1 MELKHRKN
9 TGHPIKPPTS
19 ASGRRTEHVL
29 GASTMETTAV
39 SVQAHRLMI
48 GTNNTGHE
56 GREMR
61 NACAIYLATPRRLC
75 RNYAIIDTLEE
86 KQPDAKPAARYLSPR
101 SDKND
106 AKRQKNEA
114 INGMIAKL
122 GDREHV
128 TYLNINEN
136 FLKPDGTLPK
146 DIMPDLLHLN
156 PTGYEI

>member
-1 MELKHRKN
+1 MPEH
-9 TGHPIKPPTS
+9 GGAVYTS
-19 ASGRRTEHVL
+19 SAE
-29 GASTMETTAV
+29 ETAAGIT
-39 SVQAHRLMI
+39 
-48 GTNNTGHE
+48 
-56 GREMR
+56 
-61 NACAIYLATPRRLC
+61 
-75 RNYAIIDTLEE
+75 AIIDTLEE
-86 KQPDAKPAARYLSPR
+86 KQPDMKVLLLAIFPR
-101 SDKND
+101 GADKND

-156 PTGYEI
+156 PTGYEIWSRAIKGTVKELMEG